1 VAGGDAPA
9 GPVRRI
15 IPPSPPLGRI
25 TVKPRAVE
33 FVRSAVSAA
42 DLPRDLAPQLAL
54 VGRSNVGKS
63 SLINALTR
71 SRVARTAAAAGKT
84 RELNLYAVEL
94 DHRDLRRLYL
104 VDLPGYGYA
113 RGGDASAAMFAG
125 LTSMYFGRP
134 APASGPPGD
143 DAGYGPSGA
152 LLVVDARHPGLAQ
165 DLNAW
170 AWLSRQSLAIAVVAA
185 KIDKLSRA
193 ERMRALHVWE
203 TSLNAQVTPVSAATG
218 EGLENLWTRIVSLLS
233 SPPPRSSHDSPPPPP
248 LPLPSPQHQA
258 PRPKAPRSRT
268 GPRRNA
274 GRKAGPR

>member
-1 VAGGDAPA
+1 MK
-9 GPVRRI
+9 
-15 IPPSPPLGRI
+15 
-25 TVKPRAVE
+25 TRAVE
-33 FVRSAVSAA
+33 FVRSAVSPA
-42 DLPRDLAPQLAL
+42 DLPRDPAPQLAL

-71 SRVARTAAAAGKT
+71 SRIARTAAAAGKT

-94 DHRDLRRLYL
+94 DLRDLRRCYL

-113 RGGDASAAMFAG
+113 RGGDASAEMFAG

-143 DAGYGPSGA
+143 DAGYGPTGA

-170 AWLSRQSLAIAVVAA
+170 AWLSRQPLAVAVVAA

-218 EGLENLWTRIVSLLS
+218 EGLESLWTRIVSLLS
-233 SPPPRSSHDSPPPPP
+233 SPPRSSHASPPP
-248 LPLPSPQHQA
+248 LPPPPRLQPERQPMPSP
-258 PRPKAPRSRT
+258 SRT
-268 GPRRNA
+268 APARSAR
-274 GRKAGPR
+274 RKAGPR